1 MSRWCAEHKM
11 DVEECEDKHTIDNL
25 ERQLAAADAI
35 ISGAGDAIESEFN
48 EKQTLSDKLDTLV
61 TEVVILNAQNTHMKK
76 LLRLPILFYSAGPV
90 TDEMRKEWIE
100 ATGNEEMTTK
110 VMCDAIRGALE

>member
-1 MSRWCAEHKM
+1 MSRWCADHKM

-35 ISGAGDAIESEFN
+35 IAGAGNAIASEFN
-48 EKQTLSDKLDTLV
+48 EKQTLADKLDTLV

-90 TDEMRKEWIE
+90 TDEMRKEWVE
-100 ATGNEEMTTK
+100 ATGSKEMTTK